1 VSGRAH
7 TGSRR
12 NEDARRAILDAT
24 ATLLREEG
32 YGALSV
38 GAIAKAA
45 GVGRQTIYRWW
56 PSKADVVLEV
66 LTEQAGRSV
75 AEEPPPG
82 PLQER
87 LRAFLRTT
95 FATARDP
102 EVAAALRALAAEAQ
116 KDAAFAERLA
126 AFLERRRAVLGA
138 IVAGDVPAAGERAL
152 VVDLVFGLLWYRT
165 LVGHEPL
172 DDGTADLLAALLTRP
187 HG

>member
-1 VSGRAH
+1 MAERAH

-12 NEDARRAILDAT
+12 NEAARRAILDAT
-24 ATLLREEG
+24 ARLLREEG

-66 LTEQAGRSV
+66 LTDQAAGRI
-75 AEEPPPG
+75 EEAPPPG
-82 PLQER
+82 PLERR
-87 LRAFLRTT
+87 LRAFVRTT

-102 EVAAALRALAAEAQ
+102 EVRAVLRALAAEAQ
-116 KDAAFAERLA
+116 KDPAFAQRLA
-126 AFLERRRAVLGA
+126 GFLERRRAVLA
-138 IVAGDVPAAGERAL
+138 AVIADDVPPARRAL

-172 DDGTADLLAALLTRP
+172 DDAAADALAALLGRAAA
-187 HG
+187 